1 MVLVGS
7 RCVSVV
13 HGGSCLILLVCPWWF
28 LVVLGGSWF
37 LLFLGG
43 FWWFLSGSWL
53 FLVVLVVLEGSWWFL
68 VALFCLFGVLGG
80 FW

>member
-28 LVVLGGSWF
+28 LVVLGESWLF
-37 LLFLGG
+37 QLFLGG

-53 FLVVLVVLEGSWWFL
+53 ILMVLVVLEGSLWFL
-68 VALFCLFGVLGG
+68 VIFCVVILGSL
-80 FW
+80 